1 MHAQNTSVEIN
12 TIFFT
17 EKNQTKT
24 QVTEVHLPFVLYLIY
39 QIPGTQLGPL
49 VFIGNFGLVLDGFF
63 SPNNRKVIPR
73 IVYRLSAGPTCGIKT
88 AHHSEAGKTLDA
100 KGATGLPYR
109 HLKHPV
115 IPPEVNGVFR
125 YILGGS

>member
-39 QIPGTQLGPL
+39 QIPGTQIGHNWGPL
-49 VFIGNFGLVLDGFF
+49 FLLEISALFWMVFSAPTTGRLFPA
-63 SPNNRKVIPR
+63 SS
-73 IVYRLSAGPTCGIKT
+73 IVYRR
-88 AHHSEAGKTLDA
+88 DQ
-100 KGATGLPYR
+100 
-109 HLKHPV
+109 PV
-115 IPPEVNGVFR
+115 A
-125 YILGGS
+125 